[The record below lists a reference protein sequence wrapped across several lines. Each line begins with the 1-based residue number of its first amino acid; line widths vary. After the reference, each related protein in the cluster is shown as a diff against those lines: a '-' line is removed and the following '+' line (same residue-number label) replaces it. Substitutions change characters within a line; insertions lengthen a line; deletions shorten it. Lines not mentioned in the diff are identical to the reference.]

1 MSFKSKIRKLSRV
14 SFFKTIILNF
24 HYFGLHGVIHPKL
37 IVSKNVV
44 ILGKKGM
51 VNVKEGSKIFLGFGE
66 IGFIDQ
72 KRERM
77 VWDVSGI
84 INFSGD
90 AAFCPGCRI
99 VCLKNGIIEF
109 GKDFSC
115 NARTKIICNKHIYF
129 GNDCMISWDCT
140 FIDTDFHR
148 VLDLNNNRMNDDE
161 DIFVQD
167 HVWVCSETLVLKGA
181 EIKQDSIIAARS
193 IVTKCL
199 SKKNSIYVNNDIV
212 KEGINWDK

>member
-1 MSFKSKIRKLSRV
+1 
-14 SFFKTIILNF
+14 
-24 HYFGLHGVIHPKL
+24 
-37 IVSKNVV
+37 
-44 ILGKKGM
+44 
-51 VNVKEGSKIFLGFGE
+51 
-66 IGFIDQ
+66 
-72 KRERM
+72 
-77 VWDVSGI
+77 
-84 INFSGD
+84 
-90 AAFCPGCRI
+90 
-99 VCLKNGIIEF
+99 
-109 GKDFSC
+109 
-115 NARTKIICNKHIYF
+115 
-129 GNDCMISWDCT
+129 MISWDCT